1 MKSNLLSLF
10 FFFEIEQYSLLVVP
24 FIRLESRVW
33 NDRRTFLHFFPQESF
48 ECRSD
53 GINCVP
59 IFPRPLGMFRSSW
72 KILFII
78 PRKRGSFPSFR
89 ILRKRFSSNVSSFEF
104 DQIRYSTASNNLEIS
119 LFFSSSSFSSSTA
132 SKIVEF

>member
-10 FFFEIEQYSLLVVP
+10 FFFEIEQYFLLVVP

-89 ILRKRFSSNVSSFEF
+89 ILRKRFSSNVPSIFSF
-104 DQIRYSTASNNLEIS
+104 DSASNIVGNI
-119 LFFSSSSFSSSTA
+119 SSSSFSSSTA